1 MKRPS
6 LTLFSIMAIL
16 LIALLLAAC
25 GGSTAEESSAD
36 LESRPTNEP
45 IPGAGEADEQQ
56 PTVETDQESQEAY
69 PPPAPEPAPAQESYP
84 ADNGGSG
91 AAGGMR
97 TFVIV
102 PEESSAS
109 YLVDEE
115 FLEDALGKL
124 GINAGA
130 VDVVGTT
137 ENVEG
142 QIQVDLQDLAAPLG
156 ETTITADLGA
166 LTSDQDRRDKWLREN
181 GGGPQFGS
189 SPPASFTATAINGL
203 AADYTEGEEVQFELS
218 GDMTVRGATVPVVF
232 EVTAV
237 VSGDTLSGTAETRLL
252 MSDFGIQP
260 PNFARTL
267 SVADEFGIRVD
278 LVAREG

>member
-1 MKRPS
+1 MKRPGS
-6 LTLFSIMAIL
+6 NLFSIVAIL

-25 GGSTAEESSAD
+25 GGSTAEESSAAP
-36 LESRPTNEP
+36 ESRPTKEP
-45 IPGAGEADEQQ
+45 IPIADEAVEEQ
-56 PTVETDQESQEAY
+56 PAVEAEQESEEAY
-69 PPPAPEPAPAQESYP
+69 PPPAPEPAPVQDSYP
-84 ADNGGSG
+84 ADNNGSG

-137 ENVEG
+137 ENIEG

-156 ETTITADLGA
+156 DTTITADLSA
-166 LTSDQDRRDKWLREN
+166 LTSDQDRRDRWLREN
-181 GGGPQFGS
+181 GGGPQFAS

-203 AADYTEGEEVQFELS
+203 PAAYSEGEEVKFELS
-218 GDMTVRGATVPVVF
+218 GDMSVRGATLPVVF

-278 LVAREG
+278 LVAREN

>member
-1 MKRPS
+1 MKRS
-6 LTLFSIMAIL
+6 GLTLFSITAIL
-16 LIALLLAAC
+16 LIAFLLAAC
-25 GGSTAEESSAD
+25 GGSTVEESSAD

-45 IPGAGEADEQQ
+45 VPGAGEADEQQ
-56 PTVETDQESQEAY
+56 PAGEADQESQEAY

-91 AAGGMR
+91 AAGGIR

-156 ETTITADLGA
+156 DTTITADLGA

-203 AADYTEGEEVQFELS
+203 PAAYAEGEEVQFELS

-232 EVTAV
+232 AVTAV